1 MIDADSAAI
10 MAVIADLPSYPDWA
24 AFMDAVEVLDRFPDG
39 LVKTARF
46 TLDAGVIKDTYSVKY
61 EWSDA
66 SVRWSLIE
74 GHMLKAMEGEYSLRP
89 TPSGCEVSYQLEVD
103 LAIPVIGMF
112 KRKAEKVIMDSALK
126 GLKKRVEA
134 GA

>member
-1 MIDADSAAI
+1 MIDADPSAV
-10 MAVIADLPSYPDWA
+10 MSVIADLPSYPEWA
-24 AFMDAVEVLDRFPDG
+24 AFMDEVEVLERFPDG
-39 LVKTARF
+39 LAKTARF
-46 TLDAGVIKDTYSVKY
+46 SLDAGVIKDTYSVEY
-61 EWSDA
+61 VWDDRW
-66 SVRWSLIE
+66 VRWSLVE

-89 TPSGCEVSYQLEVD
+89 TPTGCEVSYQLEVD
-103 LAIPVIGMF
+103 LAVPVIGMF

>member
-1 MIDADSAAI
+1 

-24 AFMDAVEVLDRFPDG
+24 AFMDEVEVLDRFEDG
-39 LVKTARF
+39 KAKTARF
-46 TLDAGVIKDTYSVKY
+46 SLDAGVIKDTYSVVY
-61 EWSDA
+61 DWRDD
-66 SVRWSLIE
+66 SVRWSLLE
-74 GHMLKAMEGEYSLRP
+74 GHMLKAMEGEYSLRE

-103 LAIPVIGMF
+103 LAVPVIGMF

-134 GA
+134 GR